1 MRTKTLVLA
10 AVLSAAGIATSLAQ
24 AVYSVNIVGYI
35 NLTLKPGLNLIT
47 AQLKGTNQN
56 VNTILGSATPVLPAD
71 SKLYTWNA
79 AGQKYDNAQ
88 FAGGDNKWYDL
99 QTGTEST
106 VTVSPGQAFFIQVAG
121 TADVTLTL
129 VGEVPTFL
137 VAVSVVNGLGFYG
150 DPAPVSQNIA
160 TNLFPIVDNDAL
172 YTWNT
177 SLQKWNNALIGVGAA
192 GGSPA
197 AWFDANGPVVFAPAV
212 GQGFAVLHTGA
223 GTWNRTFTIQ

>member
-1 MRTKTLVLA
+1 MGSFKRIGATAGLVL
-10 AVLSAAGIATSLAQ
+10 V
-24 AVYSVNIVGYI
+24 
-35 NLTLKPGLNLIT
+35 NLIT

-106 VTVSPGQAFFIQVAG
+106 VTVAPGQAFFIQVAG

-129 VGEVPTFL
+129 VGEVPTFP

-160 TNLFPIVDNDAL
+160 TNLFPIADGDHL
-172 YTWNT
+172 YTWNVASQSWNSFLLGAGPT
-177 SLQKWNNALIGVGAA
+177 S
-192 GGSPA
+192 GGPG
-197 AWFDANGPVVFAPAV
+197 WFDPSAGTEVFVVPAI
-212 GQGFAVLHTGA
+212 GQGFAVTHA
-223 GTWNRTFTIQ
+223 GTSTWNRTFTIQ